1 MPANAVK
8 LINLPGVAVKA
19 TISNIVWVGGEIN
32 FIFTKLAFYVLFAW
46 VGVNLKTNSQKMLQ
60 NDNVA
65 KWTNSGLGIP

>member
-32 FIFTKLAFYVLFAW
+32 SIFTKLAFYVLFAW
-46 VGVNLKTNSQKMLQ
+46 GWVLISRQIHRKCCKM
-60 NDNVA
+60 DKFGTRHPV
-65 KWTNSGLGIP
+65 I

>member
-32 FIFTKLAFYVLFAW
+32 FYKTSFLCFVC
-46 VGVNLKTNSQKMLQ
+46 VG
-60 NDNVA
+60 
-65 KWTNSGLGIP
+65 GC

>member
-46 VGVNLKTNSQKMLQ
+46 VGVNLKTNS
-60 NDNVA
+60 
-65 KWTNSGLGIP
+65 